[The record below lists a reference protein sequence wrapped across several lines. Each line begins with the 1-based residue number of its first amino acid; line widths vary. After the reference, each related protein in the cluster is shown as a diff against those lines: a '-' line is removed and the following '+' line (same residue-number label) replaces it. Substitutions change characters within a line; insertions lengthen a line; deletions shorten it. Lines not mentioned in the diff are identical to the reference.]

1 MIVWHGNT
9 WHGAFNRRVP
19 GLRVSIP
26 VLMARPFM
34 RTDEDLFNR
43 IPDEVLQRNSQRFA
57 YLVQQGIVYGFH
69 SDESAET
76 RVTRATRNII
86 AYGKESGGVV
96 FADRGYMHLHG

>member
-1 MIVWHGNT
+1 MGHAMW
-9 WHGAFNRRVP
+9 RR
-19 GLRVSIP
+19 GTR
-26 VLMARPFM
+26 
-34 RTDEDLFNR
+34 FNR